1 MRFILKCKKGKK
13 PDLKK
18 TTVTL
23 AIHGANLID
32 DRLFPVI
39 ALIDLE
45 ETNFKSLKEELDQEW
60 EIYPEKIYQVPS
72 PRKVIKKE

>member
-18 TTVTL
+18 ATVTL
-23 AIHGANLID
+23 DIHGANLVD
-32 DRLFPVI
+32 GSLFPVMV
-39 ALIDLE
+39 LIDLE
-45 ETNFKSLKEELDQEW
+45 ETDLRSLKEELDQEW

-72 PRKVIKKE
+72 PRKVIKK